1 MYVYGYIKNELS
13 KKRIIYW
20 FANFQLLE
28 AFDRDSSKVLVLFC
42 DLHADVYFVNVKLAL
57 TQKRS
62 V

>member
-1 MYVYGYIKNELS
+1 MYVCGCIKNKVS

-20 FANFQLLE
+20 FANIRLLE

-42 DLHADVYFVNVKLAL
+42 DLHADVYFANVKLVL